1 MLERV
6 PTIVRRITE
15 NVGARNVLGAEN
27 TLKVTLLQLER
38 SMPFIQ
44 IVFTVKDADSRCLDK
59 ERKFLWYKVK
69 LYVIDAL
76 VSPFEKHRRQWGI
89 AVVVLEDPAMPR
101 LTLVLVPAAE
111 TNCEKVKLWSLS
123 IVNGTFGASNVIA
136 ATPFYMANIWGKT
149 ACLIARRIIRNNL
162 A

>member
-15 NVGARNVLGAEN
+15 NVGVRNALGAEN
-27 TLKVTLLQLER
+27 TSKVTLLQLER
-38 SMPFIQ
+38 SMPFIR

-59 ERKFLWYKVK
+59 ERKCLWYKVK

-76 VSPFEKHRRQWGI
+76 VSPFEKHRRQWVI
-89 AVVVLEDPAMPR
+89 AVVLEDPAMPR
-101 LTLVLVPAAE
+101 PTLVPVPAAE

-136 ATPFYMANIWGKT
+136 VTPFYTANIWEKT